1 MNLGKDVLKLIS
13 DNNTKCNKIFKNIIN
28 VINNFQKA
36 KIESFNKNNYKEHL
50 ANVFGN
56 GVKDFEKQFM
66 IEIKEKCENLSYI
79 YKKKGFTEWIA
90 SVFSSMKFMQNVID
104 MVVDTYSLKIE
115 NFLKMI
121 EDESNEYLKKV
132 IEKID
137 NHIRLST
144 MQFNDTQKE
153 KWKIICKKYEETK
166 AKILELEKK
175 NNNNN

>member
-13 DNNTKCNKIFKNIIN
+13 DNNTKCNEIFKNIIN

-36 KIESFNKNNYKEHL
+36 KIESFNKYNYKEHL

-56 GVKDFEKQFM
+56 GEKDFEKQFM
-66 IEIKEKCENLSYI
+66 IEIKEKCENLSDI
-79 YKKKGFTEWIA
+79 YKKKGFTEWIV